1 MNAWCTAD
9 RPIYFSKR
17 IVGLWNVRR
26 VNNMCGRYLV
36 STEDEIIEMREI
48 IYEINERYK
57 DKPDLASMKTGEIF
71 PTTGFYE

>member
-1 MNAWCTAD
+1 
-9 RPIYFSKR
+9 
-17 IVGLWNVRR
+17 
-26 VNNMCGRYLV
+26 MCGRYLV